1 MRKRFL
7 RFLSAVIAVVITTA
21 SFAFAKNVNAA
32 TADIYDGTVK
42 DYKIT
47 ETYNY
52 GKYFEP
58 HADGKYQVL
67 IYVHGSGDYGGCGQ
81 GNMPKNLLNQMNRW
95 IDLGYC
101 DPMVVICPRVEQLK
115 EKSWGIND
123 FGEFVSLG
131 YLDKLVE
138 EIKAGN
144 ISDKVDTSK
153 PIVIAGYSMGGSV
166 ALYAGVHDPDTFYNV
181 GAISPSWCCYNG
193 DAGYVKK
200 ASDLVF
206 SQNSEGHFFMSYGK
220 GEEDQFRKNVER
232 YLEAIEGNGKNKKD
246 LFKWSAYDSSY
257 GSHGWNVFKMGTFE
271 FLYSLKND
279 CQPTIEMIDTA
290 CYNKW
295 TGLSGFVNV
304 TGTAKT
310 GNTLTAK
317 AVSSPADNFNYQW
330 LRDGEPISG
339 ATSETYVLTSSD
351 VGKKV
356 RCKAT
361 DKDGKYPGYIFS
373 SPIVADNSSPV
384 PTITTSP
391 TITTKPSVT
400 TAPPTGG
407 ASSGSGNVPTPGGS
421 RGASSKEDISKF
433 VDNIYTSV
441 LGRDAEP
448 EGAEFWFNELWNFK
462 CSGDEVA
469 LGFINSKEFRD
480 RNLSDEDYVKVL
492 YKAFFDRDPDDSGM
506 KFWLDSL
513 SNGTLDRK
521 AVANN
526 FVYSQEWADTCA
538 TYGIRCGGSIKA
550 KVNITP
556 SDSTY
561 AFVERM
567 YVTALGRASDEGGK
581 EFWANELSNYR
592 CTGEELGVQFFL
604 SKEMEDLNIS
614 DEEFVDRLYKTF
626 MDRDAEPDGKTFWLK
641 SLADGASRKSVV
653 LGFTRSEEFVG
664 RCITERIL
672 PY

>member
-1 MRKRFL
+1 
-7 RFLSAVIAVVITTA
+7 
-21 SFAFAKNVNAA
+21 
-32 TADIYDGTVK
+32 
-42 DYKIT
+42 
-47 ETYNY
+47 
-52 GKYFEP
+52 
-58 HADGKYQVL
+58 
-67 IYVHGSGDYGGCGQ
+67 
-81 GNMPKNLLNQMNRW
+81 
-95 IDLGYC
+95 
-101 DPMVVICPRVEQLK
+101 
-115 EKSWGIND
+115 
-123 FGEFVSLG
+123 
-131 YLDKLVE
+131 E

-153 PIVIAGYSMGGSV
+153 PIAIAGYSMGGSV

-181 GAISPSWCCYNG
+181 GSISPSWCCYNG

-206 SQNSEGHFFMSYGK
+206 SQDPEGHFFMSYGQR
-220 GEEDQFRKNVER
+220 EEDQFAKNVDR
-232 YLEAIEGNGKNKKD
+232 YKTAIEGNGKNRKD
-246 LFKWSAYDSSY
+246 LFEYSAYDKSY
-257 GSHGWNVFKMGTFE
+257 GGHGWTVFMMGTFE
-271 FLYSLKND
+271 FLYSMKND

-290 CYNKW
+290 CNNKK
-295 TGLSGFVNV
+295 TGLSGFVHV

-361 DKDGKYPGYIFS
+361 DKDGKYAGYIFS
-373 SPIVADNSSPV
+373 SPVVAESSAPA

-400 TAPPTGG
+400 TAPSTD
-407 ASSGSGNVPTPGGS
+407 GSNIPTPSGS
-421 RGASSKEDISKF
+421 RGASSRENISKF
-433 VDNIYTSV
+433 VDNIYLNV
-441 LGRDAEP
+441 LGRESEP
-448 EGAEFWFNELWNFK
+448 DGAQFWFNELWNFK
-462 CSGDEVA
+462 SSGDEVA
-469 LGFINSKEFRD
+469 LGFINSAEFNS
-480 RNLSDEDYVKVL
+480 RNLSDKEFVGVL
-492 YKAFFDRDPDDSGM
+492 YRTFFDREPDADGEA
-506 KFWLDSL
+506 FWLKSL
-513 SNGTLDRK
+513 SDGSLDRK
-521 AVANN
+521 GVANC

-538 TYGIRCGGSIKA
+538 TYGIRCGGNIKA

-567 YVTALGRASDEGGK
+567 YVTALGRESDPEGK

-604 SKEMEDLNIS
+604 SKEMEDLKLS

-641 SLADGASRKSVV
+641 SLSDGASRKSVV
-653 LGFTRSEEFVG
+653 LGFTRSAEFIE
-664 RCITERIL
+664 RCVEERIM
-672 PY
+672 PF